1 MIQCEHLTKVFEKR
15 GGAVVA
21 LDDVRLSV
29 EEGEFLSIV
38 GPSGSGKSTLLMA
51 LGGLIH
57 PTSGELT
64 VAGTALGELRPAELS
79 AFRARTVG
87 FVFQL
92 FHLVSY
98 LTAVDNVLLAAYSAR
113 SVGADDRSR
122 AEELLASMGL
132 GRRLTHTPGELSAGE
147 KQRVA
152 LARALFNDPP
162 LLLAD
167 EPTGNLDPERGKVV
181 LDHLESIHRE
191 GKTVLLVTH
200 SPEVAH
206 VAQRTVTLR
215 GGHLT
220 SD

>member
-1 MIQCEHLTKVFEKR
+1 MIQCEHLTKVFKKR
-15 GGAVVA
+15 GREVVA
-21 LDDVRLSV
+21 LDDVGLGV

-38 GPSGSGKSTLLMA
+38 GPSGSGKSTLLMT

-57 PTSGELT
+57 PTSGEVT
-64 VAGTALGELRPAELS
+64 VAGTPLGELRLAELS

-92 FHLVSY
+92 FHLVPY
-98 LTAVDNVLLAAYSAR
+98 LTAVENVLLAAYSAR
-113 SVGADDRSR
+113 SGGADDGSR

-132 GRRLTHTPGELSAGE
+132 GDRLTHTPGELSAGE

-162 LLLAD
+162 LVLAD
-167 EPTGNLDPERGKVV
+167 EPTGNLDPERSTVV
-181 LDHLESIHRE
+181 LDHLRRIHEE

-200 SPEVAH
+200 SPEVARF
-206 VAQRTVTLR
+206 AQRTVTLR
-215 GGHLT
+215 AGHLT
-220 SD
+220 ND